1 MQLNFGPNEQVQE
14 IIFLR
19 KALKPA
25 HLSVYFNPKKAEGDA
40 GMRRRS
46 IWPPPLNF
54 CKERVKPWSFV
65 TFKIIIS
72 HTFPEN
78 FIEIPQLIQR
88 I

>member
-46 IWPPPLNF
+46 IWPPP
-54 CKERVKPWSFV
+54 P
-65 TFKIIIS
+65 
-72 HTFPEN
+72 P
-78 FIEIPQLIQR
+78 
-88 I
+88 